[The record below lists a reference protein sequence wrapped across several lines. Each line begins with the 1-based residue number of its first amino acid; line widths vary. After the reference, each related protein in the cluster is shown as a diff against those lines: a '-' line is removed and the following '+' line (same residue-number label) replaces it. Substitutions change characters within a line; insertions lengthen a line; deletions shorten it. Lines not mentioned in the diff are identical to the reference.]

1 MMASLATNPQQVD
14 LLCLEGLTTV
24 CLLWAAI
31 SGTHVG
37 LNIEGLEPIQNL
49 EGNLPCK
56 SAMAA
61 TRLGKLSAPSKPDE
75 LMIDSLEI
83 DSDISSDIDRTD
95 SMSSISVPFGFPEK
109 ESAELLDSYLDGLS
123 AVDATDAMVEVSFD
137 TENGR
142 KVALPR
148 DIKSRSERLSQGAWR
163 QYGSES
169 SPSPSMVVGL

>member
-1 MMASLATNPQQVD
+1 MASLATNPQQVD

-95 SMSSISVPFGFPEK
+95 SMSSISVPFGFP
-109 ESAELLDSYLDGLS
+109 
-123 AVDATDAMVEVSFD
+123 DA
-137 TENGR
+137 R
-142 KVALPR
+142 CH
-148 DIKSRSERLSQGAWR
+148 
-163 QYGSES
+163 
-169 SPSPSMVVGL
+169 

>member
-1 MMASLATNPQQVD
+1 
-14 LLCLEGLTTV
+14 
-24 CLLWAAI
+24 
-31 SGTHVG
+31 
-37 LNIEGLEPIQNL
+37 
-49 EGNLPCK
+49 
-56 SAMAA
+56 
-61 TRLGKLSAPSKPDE
+61 
-75 LMIDSLEI
+75 MIDSLEI